1 MKERDHINSIRF
13 RLEFPDV
20 FRNSRFDGFKRC
32 LLLMHILVHN
42 ILEITVIVL
51 FVRKESKVFSI
62 SVSTSLTM
70 QSVEETVVE

>member
-1 MKERDHINSIRF
+1 MSSTNA
-13 RLEFPDV
+13 
-20 FRNSRFDGFKRC
+20 N
-32 LLLMHILVHN
+32 N

-62 SVSTSLTM
+62 SVSTLLTM